1 MVCDGYNRVIN
12 QDGLDQ
18 MWEAIYFHY
27 DGGRILSE
35 GECYESSNLKNKQ
48 YLNKQKWGRS
58 VLQASVTTQA
68 NRSIW
73 TWSVTLFHSGL

>member
-1 MVCDGYNRVIN
+1 MVCDAYNRVIN

-35 GECYESSNLKNKQ
+35 GVLRELKFEK
-48 YLNKQKWGRS
+48 
-58 VLQASVTTQA
+58 
-68 NRSIW
+68 
-73 TWSVTLFHSGL
+73 